1 MTCSTRRILSRDE
14 VRAAIH
20 FGNPPRPPLANAL
33 WLNAETRKVLGNL
46 VGQLQQEFPD
56 DVIMAGM
63 GVSYWDAP
71 PDDPNYRW
79 VFGNKEKPENV
90 AIDSQRVIESWDEL
104 GQFLAEF
111 PDPHRPGITDGIKR
125 TREQHPDRY
134 SGNSY

>member
-1 MTCSTRRILSRDE
+1 MTCATRRILSRDE

-56 DVIMAGM
+56 
-63 GVSYWDAP
+63 
-71 PDDPNYRW
+71 
-79 VFGNKEKPENV
+79 
-90 AIDSQRVIESWDEL
+90 
-104 GQFLAEF
+104 
-111 PDPHRPGITDGIKR
+111 PHRPGITDGIKR
-125 TREQHPDRY
+125 IREQHPDRY